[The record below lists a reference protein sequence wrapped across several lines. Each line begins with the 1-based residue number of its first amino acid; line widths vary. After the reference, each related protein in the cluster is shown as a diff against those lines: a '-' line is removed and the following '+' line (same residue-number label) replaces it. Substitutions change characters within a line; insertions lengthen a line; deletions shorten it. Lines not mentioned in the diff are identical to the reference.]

1 MRYNHDVK
9 QSESNGAREQEF
21 GGRPLPP
28 ERGPMAAAFQTQIA
42 RCVAVAMILS
52 RRVSSY
58 MCGDCSIFTTP
69 LGQHLTSPAAAA
81 AVHHNHYLPFLMR
94 SNCNNSGRLALVAPA
109 ARPAPKC
116 RCGQTQ
122 RLRRRPLPCLRRQP
136 KNLRLLRSGWCP
148 PGPSAARQAT
158 GAQIR
163 RRFGTACQ
171 YPCLARMFSTV
182 LRMSSA

>member
-81 AVHHNHYLPFLMR
+81 AVHHNR
-94 SNCNNSGRLALVAPA
+94 WDPA
-109 ARPAPKC
+109 
-116 RCGQTQ
+116 
-122 RLRRRPLPCLRRQP
+122 
-136 KNLRLLRSGWCP
+136 
-148 PGPSAARQAT
+148 
-158 GAQIR
+158 
-163 RRFGTACQ
+163 
-171 YPCLARMFSTV
+171 
-182 LRMSSA
+182 